1 MVTQLFAIEPSR
13 LAIEPSRL
21 AIEPA
26 IEPAIELRHR
36 AIDARPGLRFR
47 QVRDLILES
56 LPEMAPAMI
65 R

>member
-26 IEPAIELRHR
+26 IEPAIESF
-36 AIDARPGLRFR
+36 AIEPSRPGLRFR